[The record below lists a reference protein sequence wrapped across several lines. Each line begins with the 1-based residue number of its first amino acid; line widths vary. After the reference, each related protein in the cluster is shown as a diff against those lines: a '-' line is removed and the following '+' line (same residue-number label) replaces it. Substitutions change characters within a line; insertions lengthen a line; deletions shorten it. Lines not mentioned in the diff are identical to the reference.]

1 MLLLVARAFAVMVH
15 CPGATGEKVCSALCP
30 FVNVTG
36 PSAAGPV
43 PKISYFETSRPC
55 GSTPLASPP
64 PRKSCAVVDDDA
76 DRSVGVRCRALSLA
90 CREEDDS
97 KTHENQKQF
106 PFLHLL
112 FSFCEVSVHRM
123 RHEYCQVNGETGLTL
138 HFEWT
143 GSSREMTLSRISQIL
158 GLDDRHKPTMCSDDE
173 VCGGLKPA
181 VQKGWFDENLYE
193 ERDGL
198 DMCSCSCL
206 HLCASFPLDGVESS

>member
-1 MLLLVARAFAVMVH
+1 MRQVLYQRSRISRPQGLVA
-15 CPGATGEKVCSALCP
+15 L
-30 FVNVTG
+30 
-36 PSAAGPV
+36 
-43 PKISYFETSRPC
+43 
-55 GSTPLASPP
+55 PLWLRP

-193 ERDGL
+193 GKDGL
-198 DMCSCSCL
+198 DMCSCIGSTL
-206 HLCASFPLDGVESS
+206 VYILCASFPFDGVESS